1 MLPCYWKVNWL
12 LFTVASP
19 LVRCCFSLDMF
30 AFREHAL
37 VSRAHVTMLLFSRHV
52 TGTFLVLLTICH
64 FVYSTYTFYHCYWKV
79 NWLLFAVASPL
90 GPCSLQLANGYG
102 WAIYSCHLLCRTTE
116 PHLLHG
122 VYSGHFLVVFSS
134 GHFLIG
140 PPRFSRKPFFDRAA
154 LN

>member
-90 GPCSLQLANGYG
+90 GPCS
-102 WAIYSCHLLCRTTE
+102 
-116 PHLLHG
+116 
-122 VYSGHFLVVFSS
+122 
-134 GHFLIG
+134 
-140 PPRFSRKPFFDRAA
+140 
-154 LN
+154 